1 MKRNF
6 IKQCKVCGTKV
17 KVCFHYGVSTC
28 RACGAFFRRYL
39 ESENK
44 CRYSE
49 CNYICLQEQFSNKGE
64 KSETNLAD
72 CKKCRLV
79 KCFSVGMKKLDV
91 GYVRQDI
98 CREAMEGQRNEI
110 NLQNPS
116 IVDISIKDQQEI
128 DSILPIIEAKK
139 RIMHAFDD
147 LDDIFLKGPILFEEI
162 ILADFNIFRL
172 TGIFSPNPSPIP
184 FDELK
189 SWESSFLNEGF
200 FNSRVQKCIL
210 VDKLVIVGIAKS
222 FPVFEKLKLS
232 DQIAHLKHI
241 SYMLISFTSTYLAWE
256 LGYETW
262 TRKDGV
268 MPALT
273 IMKHSINDDI
283 MIKWSDYVY
292 TKSVFHFKRVALTKI
307 EFALLVAIILT
318 KADAADLSSE
328 GKELLYNEFNKYTK
342 ILLQYNQ
349 RRLGL
354 IEGAQRL
361 AECSRLINRSIEN
374 EYTFRSILS
383 RQIKYFSMGATY
395 YKCSNFFEN
404 YLNKS

>member
-98 CREAMEGQRNEI
+98 CREAMEEQRNEI

-232 DQIAHLKHI
+232 DQVYIIYMEVYENCTSKAYI
-241 SYMLISFTSTYLAWE
+241 SHPSL
-256 LGYETW
+256 
-262 TRKDGV
+262 
-268 MPALT
+268 
-273 IMKHSINDDI
+273 
-283 MIKWSDYVY
+283 
-292 TKSVFHFKRVALTKI
+292 
-307 EFALLVAIILT
+307 
-318 KADAADLSSE
+318 
-328 GKELLYNEFNKYTK
+328 
-342 ILLQYNQ
+342 
-349 RRLGL
+349 
-354 IEGAQRL
+354 
-361 AECSRLINRSIEN
+361 
-374 EYTFRSILS
+374 
-383 RQIKYFSMGATY
+383 
-395 YKCSNFFEN
+395 
-404 YLNKS
+404 

>member
-6 IKQCKVCGTKV
+6 IKQCKVCGSKD
-17 KVCFHYGVSTC
+17 KVCFHYGVRSC

-72 CKKCRLV
+72 CKKCRLER
-79 KCFSVGMKKLDV
+79 CFSMLDM
-91 GYVRQDI
+91 YDKIYI
-98 CREAMEGQRNEI
+98 CREAMEEQRNEI
-110 NLQNPS
+110 NLKKSFNCR
-116 IVDISIKDQQEI
+116 ISIEDQQQI

-147 LDDIFLKGPILFEEI
+147 LDDIFLKGQILFKEI
-162 ILADFNIFRL
+162 ISSDFNIFRL
-172 TGIFSPNPSPIP
+172 TDNFSPNPSPIP

-210 VDKLVIVGIAKS
+210 VDKLVIVGISKS
-222 FPVFEKLKLS
+222 FPVFEKLTLS

-262 TRKDGV
+262 TSKDGV

-273 IMKHSINDDI
+273 IMKHSVNDDI
-283 MIKWSDYVY
+283 MIKWTDYVY

-307 EFALLVAIILT
+307 EYALLVAIILT
-318 KADAADLSSE
+318 KADLAIFYVLCLKA
-328 GKELLYNEFNKYTK
+328 GK
-342 ILLQYNQ
+342 
-349 RRLGL
+349 
-354 IEGAQRL
+354 
-361 AECSRLINRSIEN
+361 
-374 EYTFRSILS
+374 
-383 RQIKYFSMGATY
+383 
-395 YKCSNFFEN
+395 
-404 YLNKS
+404 